1 MRKCSGEGRWYDTHH
16 DEHDDEEMFHPFEHG
31 ASFHPAQAPC
41 LAQGEMIVRGAEPT
55 RGPAPQVTRPQPGHP
70 SSSWV
75 NKSFEPNRLG
85 SVSRP
90 DQAPGGCRLCGKV
103 RTECLDTPYTVVYFR
118 VSRLARRR
126 GGMLMSTMTIGQL
139 SKKTGVGVET
149 IRFYERQGLMPEA
162 PRRSSGYREYDEDAA
177 KRLRF
182 IRESKRLGFSLE
194 EIEGLLSLT
203 VEPSTSCGEVSQ
215 LVRAKIADIT
225 ERIEML
231 KRMKDA
237 LAELDARCQGTD
249 SMGSC
254 GILAALEGRSS

>member
-1 MRKCSGEGRWYDTHH
+1 
-16 DEHDDEEMFHPFEHG
+16 
-31 ASFHPAQAPC
+31 
-41 LAQGEMIVRGAEPT
+41 
-55 RGPAPQVTRPQPGHP
+55 
-70 SSSWV
+70 
-75 NKSFEPNRLG
+75 
-85 SVSRP
+85 
-90 DQAPGGCRLCGKV
+90 
-103 RTECLDTPYTVVYFR
+103 
-118 VSRLARRR
+118 
-126 GGMLMSTMTIGQL
+126 MSTMTIGQL
-139 SKKTGVGVET
+139 AKKTGVGVET

-203 VEPSTSCGEVSQ
+203 VDPSTSYGEVSQ

-237 LAELDARCQGTD
+237 LAELDARCQGAD